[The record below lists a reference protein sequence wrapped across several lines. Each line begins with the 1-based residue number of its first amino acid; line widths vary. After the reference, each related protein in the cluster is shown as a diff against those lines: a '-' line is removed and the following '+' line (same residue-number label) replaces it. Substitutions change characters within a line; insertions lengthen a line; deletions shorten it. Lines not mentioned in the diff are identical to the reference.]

1 MLQRPL
7 VPPGYEQSCREVKA
21 VFLLLKTK
29 VDEELGCEV
38 SALVGSYLNDERDP
52 WKWEVLVR
60 MVL

>member
-1 MLQRPL
+1 M
-7 VPPGYEQSCREVKA
+7 PPGYEQSCREVKA

-38 SALVGSYLNDERDP
+38 SALVGSYLNNERDP